1 MIRLDI
7 TATPW
12 FLKLILIYR
21 YIQLILNTK
30 YEDFLMLRRTGIRA
44 IGVAICAI
52 GISSAASGQ
61 ATSQSLVVKAV
72 AEVETR
78 VVQDGREIVK
88 LAPANRVVP
97 GDQVIY
103 TLEIRNAGGTAVRD
117 PTVTYAVPSHMVY
130 VADSATGP
138 GAEVRYSVD
147 NGHFFERPEYLR
159 VSDTDGHSR
168 QAKSDEYTH
177 IRWKL
182 KNMLKSNSVAYARF
196 RAVVK

>member
-1 MIRLDI
+1 
-7 TATPW
+7 
-12 FLKLILIYR
+12 
-21 YIQLILNTK
+21 LILNKK
-30 YEDFLMLRRTGIRA
+30 YEANLMLRRAGIRVVGA
-44 IGVAICAI
+44 VLCGI
-52 GISSAASGQ
+52 GIPYVASGQ
-61 ATSQSLVVKAV
+61 ATSGALVIKAV

-78 VVQDGREIVK
+78 AVQDGRDIVK

-103 TLEIRNAGGTAVRD
+103 TLEIRNPGRTAVRD
-117 PTVTYAVPSHMVY
+117 PIVTYAVPSHMMY

-147 NGHFFERPEYLR
+147 GGHVFDRPENLR
-159 VSDTDGHSR
+159 VSSDGHSR
-168 QAKSDEYTH
+168 AAKPDEYTH

-182 KNMLKSNSVAYARF
+182 KNTLKSKSVAFARF

>member
-1 MIRLDI
+1 
-7 TATPW
+7 
-12 FLKLILIYR
+12 
-21 YIQLILNTK
+21 
-30 YEDFLMLRRTGIRA
+30 MLRRTGIRV
-44 IGVAICAI
+44 IGAALCGI
-52 GISSAASGQ
+52 GIPYAASGQ
-61 ATSQSLVVKAV
+61 ATSGALVVKAV

-78 VVQDGREIVK
+78 AVQDGRDIVK

-103 TLEIRNAGGTAVRD
+103 TLEIRNPGRTAVRD
-117 PTVTYAVPSHMVY
+117 PIITYPVPSHMMC

-147 NGHFFERPEYLR
+147 GGHFFDRPEKPR
-159 VSDTDGHSR
+159 VSDADGHSR
-168 QAKSDEYTH
+168 PAKPDEYTH

-182 KNMLKSNSVAYARF
+182 KNTLKSKSLAFSPF

>member
-1 MIRLDI
+1 
-7 TATPW
+7 
-12 FLKLILIYR
+12 
-21 YIQLILNTK
+21 
-30 YEDFLMLRRTGIRA
+30 MLRRTGIRV
-44 IGVAICAI
+44 IGAALCGI
-52 GISSAASGQ
+52 GIPYAASGQ
-61 ATSQSLVVKAV
+61 ATSQPLVIKAV

-78 VVQDGREIVK
+78 AVQDGRDIVK

-103 TLEIRNAGGTAVRD
+103 TLEIRNPGRTAVRD
-117 PTVTYAVPSHMVY
+117 PVVTYAVPSHMMY

-147 NGHFFERPEYLR
+147 DGHFFDRPENLR
-159 VSDTDGHSR
+159 VSDADGHSR
-168 QAKSDEYTH
+168 PAKPGDYTH

-182 KNMLKSNSVAYARF
+182 RNTLKSKSVAFARF

>member
-1 MIRLDI
+1 MIRLGM
-7 TATPW
+7 AARPW
-12 FLKLILIYR
+12 FLKSILTFIFNL
-21 YIQLILNTK
+21 LILNIK
-30 YEDFLMLRRTGIRA
+30 YEDILMLGRIEILV
-44 IGVAICAI
+44 IGVALCAI
-52 GISSAASGQ
+52 GIPTAVSGQ
-61 ATSQSLVVKAV
+61 ATSPALVVKAV

-78 VVQDGREIVK
+78 VAQDGRDVVK

-103 TLEIRNAGGTAVRD
+103 TLEIRNAGRTAVRD
-117 PTVTYAVPSHMVY
+117 PTVTYAVPSHMMY

-168 QAKSDEYTH
+168 QAKPDEYTH

-182 KNMLKSNSVAYARF
+182 KNTLKSNSVAYARF

>member
-1 MIRLDI
+1 
-7 TATPW
+7 
-12 FLKLILIYR
+12 
-21 YIQLILNTK
+21 
-30 YEDFLMLRRTGIRA
+30 MLRRAGIRVVGA
-44 IGVAICAI
+44 VLCGI
-52 GISSAASGQ
+52 GIPYAASGQ
-61 ATSQSLVVKAV
+61 ATSEPLVIKAV

-78 VVQDGREIVK
+78 AVQDGRDIVK

-103 TLEIRNAGGTAVRD
+103 TLEIRNPGRTAVRD
-117 PTVTYAVPSHMVY
+117 PIVTYAVPSHMMY

-147 NGHFFERPEYLR
+147 DGHFFDRPENLVVR
-159 VSDTDGHSR
+159 DADGHPR
-168 QAKSDEYTH
+168 AAKAYDYTH

-182 KNMLKSNSVAYARF
+182 RNALKSKSVAFARF

>member
-1 MIRLDI
+1 
-7 TATPW
+7 
-12 FLKLILIYR
+12 
-21 YIQLILNTK
+21 
-30 YEDFLMLRRTGIRA
+30 MLRRAGIRVVGA
-44 IGVAICAI
+44 VLCGI
-52 GISSAASGQ
+52 GIPHAASGQ
-61 ATSQSLVVKAV
+61 ATSGALVIKAV

-78 VVQDGREIVK
+78 AVQDGRDVVK

>member
-1 MIRLDI
+1 
-7 TATPW
+7 
-12 FLKLILIYR
+12 
-21 YIQLILNTK
+21 
-30 YEDFLMLRRTGIRA
+30 MLRRAGIRVVGA
-44 IGVAICAI
+44 VLCGI
-52 GISSAASGQ
+52 GIPYSASGQ
-61 ATSQSLVVKAV
+61 ATSQALVIKAV

-78 VVQDGREIVK
+78 AVQDGRDVVK

-103 TLEIRNAGGTAVRD
+103 TLEIRNPGRTAVRD
-117 PTVTYAVPSHMVY
+117 PIVTYAVPSHMMY

-147 NGHFFERPEYLR
+147 DGHFFDRPENLVVR
-159 VSDTDGHSR
+159 DADGHAR
-168 QAKSDEYTH
+168 PAKAYDYTH

-182 KNMLKSNSVAYARF
+182 RNALKSKSVAFARF

>member
-1 MIRLDI
+1 
-7 TATPW
+7 
-12 FLKLILIYR
+12 LILK
-21 YIQLILNTK
+21 IQS
-30 YEDFLMLRRTGIRA
+30 EDTLMLRRIGIRLLGA
-44 IGVAICAI
+44 VLCAI
-52 GISSAASGQ
+52 GIPGAVSGQ
-61 ATSQSLVVKAV
+61 ATSQGLVVKAV

-78 VVQDGREIVK
+78 AGQDGRDVVK

-103 TLEIRNAGGTAVRD
+103 TLEIRNIGRSAVHD
-117 PTVTYAVPSHMVY
+117 PVVTYAVPSHMMY

-147 NGHFFERPEYLR
+147 EGHVFDRPENLR
-159 VSDTDGHSR
+159 VSDADGHSHP
-168 QAKSDEYTH
+168 AKPDEYTH

-182 KNMLKSNSVAYARF
+182 KNILKSNSVAFARF

>member
-1 MIRLDI
+1 MKI
-7 TATPW
+7 
-12 FLKLILIYR
+12 
-21 YIQLILNTK
+21 
-30 YEDFLMLRRTGIRA
+30 FLMMRRIGIQVA
-44 IGVAICAI
+44 GVALCGLGLAY
-52 GISSAASGQ
+52 AASGQ
-61 ATSQSLVVKAV
+61 ATSEALVIKAV

-78 VVQDGREIVK
+78 TVRNGTDTVK

-103 TLEIRNAGGTAVRD
+103 TLEIRNSGPAALRD
-117 PTVTYAVPSHMVY
+117 PVVTYAVPSHMMY

-147 NGHFFERPEYLR
+147 GGHVFDRPENLR
-159 VSDTDGHSR
+159 VSSDGHSR
-168 QAKSDEYTH
+168 AAKPDEYTH

-182 KNMLKSNSVAYARF
+182 KNTLKSKSVAFARF

>member
-12 FLKLILIYR
+12 FLRLILIYC

-30 YEDFLMLRRTGIRA
+30 CEYFLMLRRTGIRA
-44 IGVAICAI
+44 IGVALCAI
-52 GISSAASGQ
+52 GIPSAASGQ

-117 PTVTYAVPSHMVY
+117 PIVTYAVPSHMMY

-138 GAEVRYSVD
+138 GAEVRFSLD
-147 NGHFFERPEYLR
+147 SGHFFDRPENLQ
-159 VSDTDGHSR
+159 VSDTEGHSR
-168 QAKSDEYTH
+168 PAKPGEYTH

-182 KNMLKSNSVAYARF
+182 KNMLKPNSVAFARF

>member
-1 MIRLDI
+1 V
-7 TATPW
+7 
-12 FLKLILIYR
+12 LKR
-21 YIQLILNTK
+21 A
-30 YEDFLMLRRTGIRA
+30 GIWV
-44 IGVAICAI
+44 IGAALCGF
-52 GISSAASGQ
+52 GIPYAASGQ
-61 ATSQSLVVKAV
+61 ATSQGLVVKAV

-78 VVQDGREIVK
+78 AVQDGRGIVK

-103 TLEIRNAGGTAVRD
+103 TLEIRNSGRAALREPV
-117 PTVTYAVPSHMVY
+117 VTYAVPSHMMY

-147 NGHFFERPEYLR
+147 DGHHFDRPENLR
-159 VSDTDGHSR
+159 VSDADGHFHP
-168 QAKSDEYTH
+168 AKADDYTH

-182 KNMLKSNSVAYARF
+182 KNTLKSKSVAFARF

>member
-1 MIRLDI
+1 VI
-7 TATPW
+7 
-12 FLKLILIYR
+12 
-21 YIQLILNTK
+21 
-30 YEDFLMLRRTGIRA
+30 
-44 IGVAICAI
+44 
-52 GISSAASGQ
+52 
-61 ATSQSLVVKAV
+61 KAV

-78 VVQDGREIVK
+78 AVQDGRDIVK

-103 TLEIRNAGGTAVRD
+103 TLEIRNPGRTAVRD
-117 PTVTYAVPSHMVY
+117 PIVTYAVPSHMMY

-147 NGHFFERPEYLR
+147 DGHFFDRPENLVVR
-159 VSDTDGHSR
+159 DADGHPRS
-168 QAKSDEYTH
+168 AKAYDYTH

-182 KNMLKSNSVAYARF
+182 KNTLKSKSVAFARF

>member
-1 MIRLDI
+1 MLKRIR
-7 TATPW
+7 
-12 FLKLILIYR
+12 
-21 YIQLILNTK
+21 
-30 YEDFLMLRRTGIRA
+30 IRV
-44 IGVAICAI
+44 IVAALCGI
-52 GISSAASGQ
+52 GIPYAASGQ
-61 ATSQSLVVKAV
+61 ATSQALVVKAV

-78 VVQDGREIVK
+78 AVQDGHDIVK

-103 TLEIRNAGGTAVRD
+103 TLEIRNPGRAAVRE
-117 PTVTYAVPSHMVY
+117 PVVTYAMPSHMMY

-147 NGHFFERPEYLR
+147 DGRHFDRPENLR
-159 VSDTDGHSR
+159 MSDADGHSHP
-168 QAKSDEYTH
+168 AKPDDYTH

-182 KNMLKSNSVAYARF
+182 KNTLKSKSVAFARF

>member
-1 MIRLDI
+1 
-7 TATPW
+7 
-12 FLKLILIYR
+12 
-21 YIQLILNTK
+21 
-30 YEDFLMLRRTGIRA
+30 MLRRTGIRVV
-44 IGVAICAI
+44 GVALCGI
-52 GISSAASGQ
+52 GIPFAASGQ
-61 ATSQSLVVKAV
+61 ATSQALVIKAV

-78 VVQDGREIVK
+78 AVQDGRDIVK

-103 TLEIRNAGGTAVRD
+103 TLEIRNPGRTAVRD
-117 PTVTYAVPSHMVY
+117 PVVTYAVPSHMMY

-147 NGHFFERPEYLR
+147 DGRFFDRPENLR
-159 VSDTDGHSR
+159 VSDADGHSR
-168 QAKSDEYTH
+168 PAKPDDYTH

-182 KNMLKSNSVAYARF
+182 KNTLKSNSVAFARF